1 MGCTTNQNLIYKS
14 RVSVGSVIVLLVFC
28 IYLFMP
34 PMIMVLLSQSSLS
47 AGMMVVATLLHIS
60 FAHYKILNY
69 KILTAVL
76 LILIYGTVSTFYSPD
91 MKPLFSAI
99 ALIYIYTATVKFL
112 KYLQEIHDLDA
123 KKAISWLYYI
133 MIIIGIMGVLFNI
146 RFGNYAVKNYPVFPF
161 AEPSHF
167 ALAYAPIAICY
178 QLYYCSNKFHSFRTI
193 GISLLLGV
201 LYPNLILVIIGC
213 LQFLILPKR
222 YSVSLI
228 FILIASVAM
237 YIIKAGM
244 QAIDYFYYRI
254 FFDYS
259 NLNLSNLV
267 YLQGWEAAWIAL
279 KETRLFGLGFQLNG
293 TQSAGFFTDLINSI
307 NKSELNRLDGG
318 FLASKLISET
328 GIIGIFF
335 VLFLIFK
342 AVKIIFINKKYQFSF
357 YNKLYFSIMVSL
369 LVELIFSGYGY
380 FSPTF
385 ILALSFLS
393 IPNTVCR
400 NEITTHE

>member
-1 MGCTTNQNLIYKS
+1 MGYTSSQNLIYKS
-14 RVSVGSVIVLLVFC
+14 RISIGSVIVLFWFC

-47 AGMMVVATLLHIS
+47 AGMIVVATLLHIS
-60 FAHYKILNY
+60 FAHYKVLNY
-69 KILTAVL
+69 KILTAAL
-76 LILIYGTVSTFYSPD
+76 LILIYGAVSTFFSPD

-112 KYLQEIHDLDA
+112 KYLQTIHELNA
-123 KKAISWLYYI
+123 EKTISWLYYI
-133 MIIIGIMGVLFNI
+133 MIIIGVMGVAFNI
-146 RFGNYAVKNYPVFPF
+146 KFGNYVVKNYPVFPF

-167 ALAYAPIAICY
+167 ALAYAPVAICY
-178 QLYYCSNKFHSFRTI
+178 QLFYCSNKFHSFRAI

-213 LQFLILPKR
+213 LQFLMLPKR
-222 YSVSLI
+222 YSFPLV
-228 FILIASVAM
+228 FIIIASVTM
-237 YIIKAGM
+237 YLIKTGM
-244 QAIDYFYYRI
+244 QAVDYFYYRI

-279 KETRLFGLGFQLNG
+279 KETWLFGLGFQLNG
-293 TQSAGFFTDLINSI
+293 TQSTGFFTDLINTV

-335 VLFLIFK
+335 VLFLIIK
-342 AVKIIFINKKYQFSF
+342 AVKIIFIKKKYQFGF

-369 LVELIFSGYGY
+369 LVELIFRGYGY

-385 ILALSFLS
+385 ILALAFLS

-400 NEITTHE
+400 NEISTHE